1 MRTSIASPK
10 RATLLAWAWPAGSL
24 LAIAAA
30 ALLADL
36 MPLPALAATPD
47 ALPVLMEVAPAEDA
61 ALALAAMV

>member
-1 MRTSIASPK
+1 
-10 RATLLAWAWPAGSL
+10 LLAWAWPAGSL

-36 MPLPALAATPD
+36 MPVPALAATPD
-47 ALPVLMEVAPAEDA
+47 AVPVLMEVAPAEDA